1 MFLSRRRRTVHEWA
15 VWSLVEDHL
24 QSPTGEEFVRTYV
37 DSPGAVGVVVVDV
50 ASFDDLA
57 GRDPSL
63 VATVL
68 VSQYRAPF
76 GEVMW
81 EIPAGMRD
89 VADEPAET
97 TARRE
102 LAEEAGL
109 EADHWRYLGVMASAP
124 GITNST
130 VEIFVCCGLRNVDHE
145 RHGPEE
151 DHMEVRRLPLADA
164 LDECRRGHI
173 TDSKTI
179 VGLQWVAQWGTKS
192 T

>member
-1 MFLSRRRRTVHEWA
+1 MFRSRRRRTVHEWA
-15 VWSLVEDHL
+15 VWSLIEDHFE
-24 QSPTGEEFVRTYV
+24 SPAGEDFVRTYV
-37 DSPGAVGVVVVDV
+37 DSPGAVGVVVLDV
-50 ASFDDLA
+50 ASFDDLV
-57 GRDPSL
+57 GRDPHT
-63 VATVL
+63 VETVL
-68 VSQYRAPF
+68 VSQFRAPF

-89 VADEPAET
+89 VVDEPAET

-109 EADHWRYLGVMASAP
+109 AAAHWRYLGVMASAP

-130 VEIFVCCGLRNVDHE
+130 VEIFACCGLSEVAVE

-151 DHMEVRRLPLADA
+151 DHMEVRRLGLAAA
-164 LDECRRGHI
+164 LEECRRGHI

-179 VGLQWVAQWGTKS
+179 IGLQWVAELT
-192 T
+192 

>member
-1 MFLSRRRRTVHEWA
+1 MFRSLRRTLVHRWA

-24 QSPTGEEFVRTYV
+24 AAPNGDEFVRTYV
-37 DSPGAVGVVVVDV
+37 DSPGAVGVVVVKAIDFASLRGQRTADV
-50 ASFDDLA
+50 E
-57 GRDPSL
+57 
-63 VATVL
+63 TVL

-76 GEVMW
+76 GDVLW

-89 VADEPAET
+89 VPDEPAET

-109 EADHWRYLGVMASAP
+109 AAEHWHFLGRMASAP
-124 GITNST
+124 GITNSM
-130 VEIFVCCGLRNVDHE
+130 VEIFACCGLTDVPIE

-151 DHMEVRRLPLADA
+151 DHMEIRSLSLADA

-179 VGLQWVAQWGTKS
+179 IGLQWVAELL
-192 T
+192 

>member
-1 MFLSRRRRTVHEWA
+1 MFRSRRRRNVHEWA
-15 VWSLVEDHL
+15 VWTLVEDHL
-24 QSPTGEEFVRTYV
+24 ESPTGEEFVRTYV

-50 ASFDDLA
+50 DSFEALDRLELA
-57 GRDPSL
+57 D
-63 VATVL
+63 VETVL

-89 VADEPAET
+89 VVDEPAEV

-109 EADHWRYLGVMASAP
+109 VADHWRYLGVMASAP

-130 VEIFVCCGLRNVDHE
+130 VEIFACCGLHDVDVE

-151 DHMEVRRLPLADA
+151 DHMEIRRLSVAEA
-164 LDECRRGHI
+164 LEECRRGHI

-179 VGLQWVAQWGTKS
+179 IALQWLADLG
-192 T
+192 

>member
-1 MFLSRRRRTVHEWA
+1 MFRSRRRRTVHEWA
-15 VWSLVEDHL
+15 VWTLVEDHL
-24 QSPTGEEFVRTYV
+24 ESPTGEEFVRTYV

-50 ASFDDLA
+50 ANFEELSGGNPA
-57 GRDPSL
+57 E
-63 VATVL
+63 VQTVL

-89 VADEPAET
+89 VADEPAEL

-109 EADHWRYLGVMASAP
+109 VAEHWRYLGVMASAP

-130 VEIFVCCGLRNVDHE
+130 VEIFACCGLRDVEVE

-151 DHMEVRRLPLADA
+151 DHMEIRRVSISQA
-164 LDECRRGHI
+164 LEECRRGHI

-179 VGLQWVAQWGTKS
+179 IALQWLAELA
-192 T
+192 

>member
-1 MFLSRRRRTVHEWA
+1 MFRSRRRHAIHEWA
-15 VWSLVEDHL
+15 VWTLVEDHL
-24 QSPTGEEFVRTYV
+24 ESPTGEEFVRTYV
-37 DSPGAVGVVVVDV
+37 DSPGAVGVVVIDV
-50 ASFDDLA
+50 ASFDELSGADQ
-57 GRDPSL
+57 D
-63 VATVL
+63 VVETVL

-89 VADEPAET
+89 IADEPAEV

-109 EADHWRYLGVMASAP
+109 VAEHWRYLGVMASAP

-130 VEIFVCCGLRNVDHE
+130 VEIFACCGLRDVAVE

-151 DHMEVRRLPLADA
+151 DHMEIRRVSISGA
-164 LDECRRGHI
+164 LEECRRGHI

-179 VGLQWVAQWGTKS
+179 IALQWLAELA
-192 T
+192 

>member
-1 MFLSRRRRTVHEWA
+1 MFRSRRRQNIHSWA

-24 QSPTGEEFVRTYV
+24 SSPNGEEFIRTYV
-37 DSPGAVGVVVVDV
+37 DSPGAVGVVVID
-50 ASFDDLA
+50 APNFE
-57 GRDPSL
+57 SL
-63 VATVL
+63 KGHSAEAVHTLL
-68 VSQYRAPF
+68 VSQFRAPF

-89 VADEPAET
+89 VPDEPAEV

-102 LAEEAGL
+102 LAEEAGRT
-109 EADHWRYLGVMASAP
+109 AANWRYLGAMASAP

-130 VEIFVCCGLRNVDHE
+130 VEIFACCGLSLVPVE

-151 DHMEVRRLPLADA
+151 DHMEIREISLAGA
-164 LDECRRGHI
+164 LDECRRGNI

-179 VGLQWVAQWGTKS
+179 IGLQWVAELL
-192 T
+192 